1 MIEADF
7 EIVHAGQLVC
17 IGTQRHE
24 DGPRRRAELSSL
36 TIIND
41 GALASR
47 NGEIVW
53 AGETDRV
60 GEQVVLTADEGP
72 LSTRDYR
79 VVLEAVAVD
88 DGATFTVVI
97 ASKN

>member
-1 MIEADF
+1 MIEQCPDY
-7 EIVHAGQLVC
+7 LK
-17 IGTQRHE
+17 
-24 DGPRRRAELSSL
+24 
-36 TIIND
+36 
-41 GALASR
+41 
-47 NGEIVW
+47 
-53 AGETDRV
+53 
-60 GEQVVLTADEGP
+60 VVLTADEGP